1 MLLFSMMMI
10 TSFKFSLVTKKTFA
24 AVGLNG
30 AFLAKLAVVT
40 FFVAVGDFIP

>member
-10 TSFKFSLVTKKTFA
+10 TPFKFSLVTKKTFA
-24 AVGLNG
+24 AVALNG

-40 FFVAVGDFIP
+40 YLWRLGTL